1 MTSTNLPNMKHEI
14 HPNHSG
20 WLLHLTIVRPDGT
33 LVHQA
38 CYQMTSSIEMMNLYD
53 REIESQKKELTDR
66 FPLPRHI
73 NLMEVL
79 VFPSAY
85 TFCISTFSTREELEF
100 YAKKE
105 SELIASN
112 S

>member
-1 MTSTNLPNMKHEI
+1 MKHEI

-33 LVHQA
+33 LVHKT
-38 CYQMTSSIEMMNLYD
+38 CYQMSSSIEMLNLYD
-53 REIESQKKELTDR
+53 QEIESQKKELTDR
-66 FPLPRHI
+66 FPLHRHI
-73 NLMEVL
+73 SLMQVL
-79 VFPSAY
+79 GFPSSN
-85 TFCISTFSTREELEF
+85 TFCISTFSTREELAF